1 MKLINSRDLLHKLLL
16 LNLLVDHEYVLVS
29 LLCDRECH
37 VPHAH
42 TYMLC
47 QMQCSMSPK
56 MLSIDVKT

>member
-1 MKLINSRDLLHKLLL
+1 MKLINSRDLLHKLLW
-16 LNLLVDHEYVLVS
+16 LNLLVDHVYVLVS
-29 LLCDRECH
+29 LCDRECH